1 MYSYTFVYVSIHFK
15 YTCVTNWNKTYAN
28 VYVRILQY
36 IFSIINDDFIAKM
49 ALYDCQNWLKL
60 RDYSE
65 NVEILDKMKI

>member
-1 MYSYTFVYVSIHFK
+1 MYTYVLQIEIKRMQMYTFV
-15 YTCVTNWNKTYAN
+15 C
-28 VYVRILQY
+28 VRILQY